1 MKVVVAGGTGFI
13 GRHISRALLDAGH
26 EVTVLT
32 RNPDGVTSI
41 PELSGADAVRADV
54 TDPRSLKGSLRGAG
68 AVVGAVQFPNHPV
81 EVPRK
86 GLTYDHYDRQGTEHL
101 LAEAVDAGAG
111 HYLYVSG
118 AGADP
123 RSGVPWYRAKGR
135 AEEAIRASGMRWAM
149 LRPSWAYGP
158 EDRALNKFVAMARF
172 SPVVPQL
179 GVKVQRVQPV
189 WVGDVALAARRVF
202 ERDAWNAVYEIGGPD
217 VMTMNEIIHTLLD
230 VLGKRRGVLP
240 IPAALARLGTAPL
253 KLLPSPPMTPQG
265 IEFALQDG
273 IVDTTAMTE
282 RLGVHPIRLREGLAL
297 YL

>member
-1 MKVVVAGGTGFI
+1 
-13 GRHISRALLDAGH
+13 
-26 EVTVLT
+26 
-32 RNPDGVTSI
+32 
-41 PELSGADAVRADV
+41 
-54 TDPRSLKGSLRGAG
+54 
-68 AVVGAVQFPNHPV
+68 
-81 EVPRK
+81 
-86 GLTYDHYDRQGTEHL
+86 
-101 LAEAVDAGAG
+101 LAEAVDAGVG

-123 RSGVPWYRAKGR
+123 RSDKPWYRAKGR
-135 AEEAIRASGMRWAM
+135 AEEAIRASGIRWAV

-189 WVGDVALAARRVF
+189 WVGDIALTARRVF
-202 ERDAWNAVYEIGGPD
+202 ERDAWDAVYEIGGPD

-230 VLGKRRGVLP
+230 VMGKKRGVLP
-240 IPAALARLGTAPL
+240 IPAPLAKLGTAPL

-282 RLGVHPIRLREGLAL
+282 RLGVHPIRLREGLAR